1 MSTGGGEKHRLPLTW
16 RARPA
21 WRQRG
26 RVAPCLGGAALNRG
40 AGAGRGL
47 GRGDVPKRRGSGDR
61 GPDGDGEC
69 DGAAHLGGGVPLRGR
84 GAGQRDPRCGPA
96 IDWVRGER
104 RDALRSF
111 EKRRRPPTGRRL
123 GLFGGVGCVAGGPGC
138 SDRWR
143 GDGCR
148 RRGNSTHDIAAP
160 RQSKRRCLTSPAAM
174 LSSLLASPPT
184 VSRCPAVPA
193 ARWLPSSSFS
203 PESGA
208 RSRQPPLALPRQCRR
223 VGRRSINRI
232 CRRATQPVQ
241 SGPSQPN
248 ACLYSLDGSYS

>member
-123 GLFGGVGCVAGGPGC
+123 GLFGGVGCVAGGPGWV
-138 SDRWR
+138 STARKQHPRHR
-143 GDGCR
+143 GPASVEASMPHVSRGHALVSPGEPAHGLPLPGSAR
-148 RRGNSTHDIAAP
+148 RSLASLLVLLSGIRGPKPPAAP
-160 RQSKRRCLTSPAAM
+160 RPPSPVPP
-174 LSSLLASPPT
+174 SRPSL
-184 VSRCPAVPA
+184 
-193 ARWLPSSSFS
+193 
-203 PESGA
+203 
-208 RSRQPPLALPRQCRR
+208 
-223 VGRRSINRI
+223 N
-232 CRRATQPVQ
+232 
-241 SGPSQPN
+241 
-248 ACLYSLDGSYS
+248 

>member
-1 MSTGGGEKHRLPLTW
+1 MQGVDWDEGTCPSGAAAGTGARTGTVSATVQHISGAVCLYVDGALVNVTRGAAPPSTGSAASGATPCAPLRNGG
-16 RARPA
+16 
-21 WRQRG
+21 G
-26 RVAPCLGGAALNRG
+26 RRRVGGWGCSAAL
-40 AGAGRGL
+40 AAL
-47 GRGDVPKRRGSGDR
+47 LADR
-61 GPDGDGEC
+61 
-69 DGAAHLGGGVPLRGR
+69 V
-84 GAGQRDPRCGPA
+84 
-96 IDWVRGER
+96 
-104 RDALRSF
+104 
-111 EKRRRPPTGRRL
+111 
-123 GLFGGVGCVAGGPGC
+123 
-138 SDRWR
+138 
-143 GDGCR
+143 GCR
-148 RRGNSTHDIAAP
+148 RRGNSTHDIAVP